1 MWSQSQVVRAVRI
14 TLPKASYKTV
24 YHSALLI
31 AIGFMLMVP
40 LLVEQLSFGLNAG
53 STTVIAGEN
62 AEISSTL
69 RSPWRE
75 TIDFIYVFAGCSCSS
90 ASVTPMTIPPRST
103 FVVRVAFNSK
113 GRPPGRHF
121 IDVRAMA
128 RDGVVYDVPVRFEFD
143 VVPAMDK

>member
-1 MWSQSQVVRAVRI
+1 MWSQSQDVRAIRMKI
-14 TLPKASYKTV
+14 PKALYKQF
-24 YHSALLI
+24 YHASFLI
-31 AIGFMLMVP
+31 AIGFALMVP

-53 STTVIAGEN
+53 STKVIAGEH

-75 TIDFIYVFAGCSCSS
+75 TIDFIDVFAGCSCSS
-90 ASVTPMTIPPRST
+90 ASFTPMTIPPRST
-103 FVVRVAFNSK
+103 FVVRVAFSSRGK
-113 GRPPGRHF
+113 PPGRHF

>member
-1 MWSQSQVVRAVRI
+1 MWSQSQVARAIRI
-14 TLPKASYKTV
+14 TIPKAPYKTV
-24 YHSALLI
+24 YHPALLI
-31 AIGFMLMVP
+31 AIGFTLMVP
-40 LLVEQLSFGLNAG
+40 LLVEQLSFGINAR
-53 STTVIAGEN
+53 STKVIAGEN

-75 TIDFIYVFAGCSCSS
+75 TIDFVDVFAGCSCSS
-90 ASVTPMTIPPRST
+90 ASVTPMTIKPRST

-113 GRPPGRHF
+113 GKPPGRHF
-121 IDVRAMA
+121 IEVRAMA